1 MKSNLTIAFLTSTD
15 PNDKKSW
22 SGTYNRMFQSLKNN
36 FVIVDA
42 IGPIDGFLL
51 KSIGI
56 VNKISRFLFNK
67 GYNHNNSIVRSYLL
81 SLTINKRI
89 NKKKYDIIFAP
100 ASSTEVAFIKTNAK
114 IIYLSDSSF
123 GQLNGYYDV
132 FSNLFKFSSK
142 ESNYIEQKAIDKSDY
157 FIYPSKW
164 AANYIVQNYGVD
176 EQNVS
181 VIPFGANINNED
193 IVYLE
198 KEISNKTPITLLF
211 LGVEWLRKG
220 GDVVFKTFEM
230 LLENGYDINLIVC
243 GCVPPVSHPKMTVY
257 AFLNKNNKE
266 DFATFNTIL
275 SQTHFLFLPSKAE
288 CFGIAF
294 CEASAYG
301 IPSIT
306 TNTGGIPNAVYDGIN
321 GYCLDVNAS
330 PKEYYKTIV
339 QLIEDKEKY
348 KALSKSS
355 RALYL
360 NKLNWENW
368 ANEVAEIISKI
379 SNNNKS

>member
-1 MKSNLTIAFLTSTD
+1 MKKHLNVAFITSVD
-15 PNDKKSW
+15 PKDKTSW
-22 SGTYNRMFQSLKNN
+22 SGIYFKMFQTLSDN
-36 FVIVDA
+36 FEIVDT
-42 IGPIDGFLL
+42 IGPVDSYFI
-51 KSIGI
+51 KSLGI
-56 VNKISRFLFNK
+56 INRITRFLFSK
-67 GYNHNNSIVRSYLL
+67 GYNHKNSIVRSYFLGK
-81 SLTINKRI
+81 IIKRRL
-89 NKKKYDIIFAP
+89 NKKHYDVIFVP
-100 ASSTEVAFIKTNAK
+100 ADSTAIAYLNTN
-114 IIYLSDSSF
+114 IPICYCSDSSF
-123 GQLNGYYDV
+123 GQLNGYYET
-132 FSNLFKFSSK
+132 FSSLFSFSIK
-142 ESNYIEQKAIDKSDY
+142 ESNYVEQKAIKKSSYITFPSEWAKDY
-157 FIYPSKW
+157 VLK
-164 AANYIVQNYGVD
+164 NYNSNKLID
-176 EQNVS
+176 
-181 VIPFGANINNED
+181 VIPFGANIED
-193 IVYLE
+193 KDIIYIE
-198 KEISNKTPITLLF
+198 KTIDKSKTINILF
-211 LGVEWLRKG
+211 LGVDWKRKG

-243 GCVPPVSHPKMTVY
+243 GCIPSVSHPKMTVY
-257 AFLNKNNKE
+257 PFLNKNNKE

-288 CFGIAF
+288 CFGIVF

-330 PKEYYKTIV
+330 PKEYYNTIV

>member
-1 MKSNLTIAFLTSTD
+1 VKSNLKIAFLTSTD
-15 PNDKKSW
+15 PNDKRSW
-22 SGTYNRMFQSLKNN
+22 SGIHYCMYNALKNN
-36 FVIVDA
+36 FVTVDA
-42 IGPIDGFLL
+42 IGPTGGFLL

-56 VNKISRFLFNK
+56 VNKVSRFLFNK
-67 GYNHNNSIVRSYLL
+67 GYNHNNSIIRSYLL
-81 SLTINKRI
+81 SLTINNRI

-100 ASSTEVAFIKTNAK
+100 ASSTEIAFIKTNAK

-132 FSNLFKFSSK
+132 FSNLFKFSIK
-142 ESNYIEQKAIDKSDY
+142 ESNYIEQKAINKSSY

-198 KEISNKTPITLLF
+198 KEISNTTPITLLF

-230 LLENGYDINLIVC
+230 LLENGYDLNLIVC
-243 GCVPPVSHPKMTVY
+243 GCIPPVSHPKMTVY
-257 AFLNKNNKE
+257 PFLNKNNKQ

-288 CFGIAF
+288 CFGIVF

-330 PKEYYKTIV
+330 PKEYYNTLV

-368 ANEVAEIISKI
+368 GKEVSEIITKI